1 MADSLIEELKNLEDK
16 AKKSKSAVKGLKEEI
31 QKLSSESF
39 AAAKQVKKATGEI
52 EDFASTIEKGDKE
65 TKNLGDALKKVGGSA
80 GETSSKVKQ
89 VGDTVKRDI
98 PSAIVEITKLGDA
111 MKQGGVDGMSKAAEA
126 GKGLSSALGLIPGAA
141 GTIIPAV
148 AAMAGGIVAA
158 FSEAREAQIQAGL
171 EEHFGKIRISAE
183 EVEKV
188 AKRITTTDWTVQL
201 DAYMDA
207 KGQLDEYEDNIR
219 QAVAEMEKI
228 EWKVSVGMKLTEED
242 KEAYRRAADTY
253 IEQTSD
259 YLTQKQY
266 TANLNIQL
274 ALPEGA
280 AQTGLLQF
288 VNQYYTQS
296 RQELSGLA
304 DRLSKLINDGV
315 VSGIFDQDA
324 IDEIESKMSDMIDE
338 ISEQN
343 FQAEMENLQITLK
356 GVGTGI
362 DKDSFDKINK
372 AVEDRLDDIRNDKD
386 GTRLEAIRIINLKYK
401 HDVQEVGKDEADRLK
416 KEAVGDLEIKMNS
429 ELGQVNLQAIQ
440 VGMKNLKNQ
449 YGPEIDTAMS
459 DLAEC
464 FQDKFSGYLSS
475 GDGNVVNT
483 FKDFQ
488 SRYAD
493 YYAAYLTDDAQK
505 AAQDMLAAMT
515 PRKAEL
521 EEIKARCLAEG
532 KEIPQSVVE
541 GLTAIDQLEAVANG
555 GDSVL
560 NYLARGIVDNESYRK
575 SILEAKA
582 KGEQIPEAL
591 ERALELGKYD
601 VYDSSCGTWS
611 EVSQASADSM
621 PGVLKNL
628 GVNTGTYTD
637 TLALNLSSGNGE
649 IKKAAAGQ
657 WSVVQNTGRE
667 QASQVTSGLS
677 KMTNFVNTAF
687 SRGLSLGNKDIK
699 KTAAGQ
705 WQSMQDAG
713 KESITSVLDSLAK
726 RTGSVN
732 ETMSLGLFSGYE
744 NIKKTAAGQ
753 WSLLQDAGAE
763 STPLLMEDIVSKTG
777 DINSVMCS
785 ELCGGYGGIKD
796 AAIGQWTQVKTAAF
810 ESGEQVQ
817 VAMASCGNSASG
829 ALMQSLLNMEP
840 SVRSRAIGLLNQLT
854 GAEEEKRQEILGQL
868 SQLGISL
875 DNSLGNGI
883 DQNLAFVRNRATGL
897 IDVVNTTTGVRIREV
912 TPEFVENMKAMG
924 LLGVQGMSAVTGAAS
939 VRLPKPM
946 QLNESIWSS
955 MGRTIVKTVQKALD
969 AASLILPQLKFSLQP
984 PRMYATG
991 GILTRPEMALVAE
1004 EAPGEAII
1012 PLNPARRSR
1021 AISLWEETGA
1031 RLGMDREAI
1040 GALNQSVGFSL
1051 QREKQDTLLEG
1062 NTWAIDYERL
1072 GKEVAD
1078 ALHKRPLEVEK
1089 VEVQNKNILSVEL
1102 DGEILG
1108 RKTAPTISRILARKL

>member
-39 AAAKQVKKATGEI
+39 TAAKQVEKATGEI
-52 EDFASTIEKGDKE
+52 EDFADTIEKGDKE

-219 QAVAEMEKI
+219 QAIAEMEKI

-280 AQTGLLQF
+280 AREGLLAF
-288 VNQYYTQS
+288 TNQYYTQS

-304 DRLSKLINDGV
+304 DQLSKLVNDGV

-324 IDEIESKMSDMIDE
+324 INEIESKMSDMIDKL
-338 ISEQN
+338 SEQN
-343 FQAEMENLQITLK
+343 FQAEMDNLQITFK
-356 GVGTGI
+356 GVGTGYDKESI
-362 DKDSFDKINK
+362 DLLNK
-372 AVEDRLDDIRNDKD
+372 EADRLIKDIRSDKD
-386 GTRLEAIRIINLKYK
+386 GMRLEAIKMINLKY
-401 HDVQEVGKDEADRLK
+401 DYDIEEVGKEEAERLK
-416 KEAVGDLEIKMNS
+416 KEAMAALETKINVR
-429 ELGQVNLQAIQ
+429 EGQINLQAIQ
-440 VGMKNLKNQ
+440 FGMENLKNQ
-449 YGPEIDTAMS
+449 YGTELDTAVDDMTKKGQE
-459 DLAEC
+459 LFGALLKET
-464 FQDKFSGYLSS
+464 G
-475 GDGNVVNT
+475 GNIFEAT
-483 FKDFQ
+483 KLFE
-488 SRYAD
+488 SRYSQFTS
-493 YYAAYLTDDAQK
+493 YLTGDAKK
-505 AAQDMLAAMT
+505 AAQDMLEAMA
-515 PRKAEL
+515 PRRDDL
-521 EEIKARCLAEG
+521 ERIKAQCVKDG
-532 KEIPQSVVE
+532 TEIPQSVVE
-541 GLTAIDQLEAVANG
+541 GLTELDQLAAIANG
-555 GDSVL
+555 NEDVWRYFAQS
-560 NYLARGIVDNESYRK
+560 ITDNEEYR
-575 SILEAKA
+575 
-582 KGEQIPEAL
+582 EAL
-591 ERALELGKYD
+591 LKAQAGGKKLPEEIERALELGKYD
-601 VYDSSCGTWS
+601 VYDSSCSTWS

-657 WSVVQNTGRE
+657 WNVVQNTGRE
-667 QASQVTSGLS
+667 QASQVTNSLS

-705 WQSMQDAG
+705 WQAMQDAG
-713 KESITSVLDSLAK
+713 KESITSVLDGLAK

-763 STPLLMEDIVSKTG
+763 STPLLLEDIVSKTG
-777 DINSVMCS
+777 DINSAMCS
-785 ELCGGYGGIKD
+785 ELCGGYGEIKD

-817 VAMASCGNSASG
+817 MAMTACGDSASG

-1062 NTWAIDYERL
+1062 NTWVIDYERL